1 VNPALVPP
9 GVFLR
14 ELPDPWLPAR
24 ASASR
29 RAAGAAARAR
39 RVQAFLVPLQR
50 AAAARFELH
59 GHAELWVLAAD
70 DWARVTR
77 APYGWP
83 FTRTRQTPAS
93 AAGAAGPTTA
103 IVVAAEVPGRLLQRF
118 EPVLLAAG
126 RAGVAAPR
134 GVRRR
139 EGGRADGRRRGGRIR
154 DPRGGPARARR
165 RPRAVRPGRR
175 PRVGSRAGDRRRP
188 AHAGEVARRARGHD
202 GVPGGPRRTRRGRDA
217 PPLPRLGRGAGGR
230 RGRGRRGRAAA
241 PRTPRAERRRRS
253 CAEARTPTPRPRRLR
268 VSSWA
273 PAAAGAGVVPG
284 RVRAARGGA
293 GGRGRLG
300 LPRAAGGGA
309 AGGRRRPRPRRAW
322 PRRPRRGRAG
332 ADRGEPSFRD
342 WFRTFG
348 GAG

>member
-29 RAAGAAARAR
+29 RAVGAAARAR

-83 FTRTRQTPAS
+83 FTRTRPTPAS

-118 EPVLLAAG
+118 EPVLLAAA
-126 RAGVAAPR
+126 RAGVMPPRAGGPPAAAAAGAATLEEAPFAR
-134 GVRRR
+134 ADARELFDLVVGHEWGHALAIAAGLRTRVKWLDELVATTAFLAALDELGASETRRR
-139 EGGRADGRRRGGRIR
+139 LLAWAEVQVTGGAAVTEVARPHHGRRGADPGANRSLAPARRDLGAFDAPGGRLRLPEMVWFQGVFARRAEELVAADGWGFLERLGAALQAVDVGRGR
-154 DPRGGPARARR
+154 DAR
-165 RPRAVRPGRR
+165 
-175 PRVGSRAGDRRRP
+175 
-188 AHAGEVARRARGHD
+188 GEVARALIA
-202 GVPGGPRRTRRGRDA
+202 V
-217 PPLPRLGRGAGGR
+217 
-230 RGRGRRGRAAA
+230 
-241 PRTPRAERRRRS
+241 
-253 CAEARTPTPRPRRLR
+253 
-268 VSSWA
+268 
-273 PAAAGAGVVPG
+273 
-284 RVRAARGGA
+284 
-293 GGRGRLG
+293 
-300 LPRAAGGGA
+300 
-309 AGGRRRPRPRRAW
+309 
-322 PRRPRRGRAG
+322 
-332 ADRGEPSFRD
+332 EPSFRA

-348 GAG
+348 GDG

>member
-29 RAAGAAARAR
+29 RAVGAAARAR

-83 FTRTRQTPAS
+83 FTRTRPTPAS

-118 EPVLLAAG
+118 EPVLLAAA
-126 RAGVAAPR
+126 RAGVMPPRPGGTVAPAGAGSATLEEAPLARADARELFDLVVGHEWGHALAIAAGLR
-134 GVRRR
+134 TRVKWLDELVATTAFLAALDELGASETRRR
-139 EGGRADGRRRGGRIR
+139 FLAWAEVQVAGGAAAAQAVPPRHGRRGPDPVAGAPTKAPGPRRDLGAFDAPGGRLRLSEIVWFQG
-154 DPRGGPARARR
+154 
-165 RPRAVRPGRR
+165 VF
-175 PRVGSRAGDRRRP
+175 
-188 AHAGEVARRARGHD
+188 ARRAEELVAAD
-202 GVPGGPRRTRRGRDA
+202 GWGFLERLGAALQGVDVGRGRDA
-217 PPLPRLGRGAGGR
+217 RGHIA
-230 RGRGRRGRAAA
+230 RALIA
-241 PRTPRAERRRRS
+241 
-253 CAEARTPTPRPRRLR
+253 
-268 VSSWA
+268 V
-273 PAAAGAGVVPG
+273 
-284 RVRAARGGA
+284 
-293 GGRGRLG
+293 
-300 LPRAAGGGA
+300 
-309 AGGRRRPRPRRAW
+309 
-322 PRRPRRGRAG
+322 
-332 ADRGEPSFRD
+332 EPSFRE
-342 WFRTFG
+342 WFRSFG
-348 GAG
+348 DVG